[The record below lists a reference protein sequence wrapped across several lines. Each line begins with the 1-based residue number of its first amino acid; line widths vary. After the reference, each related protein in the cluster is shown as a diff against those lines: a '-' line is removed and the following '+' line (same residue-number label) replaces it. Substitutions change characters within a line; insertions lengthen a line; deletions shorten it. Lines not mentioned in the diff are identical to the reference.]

1 MTTEDSTP
9 LRFDIDNAV
18 ATITLNRPASGN
30 AMNQTMM
37 EAMCDAANRCAGD
50 PNVRAVVLTGAGEMF
65 CAGGDVKFFHDA
77 GMDAARELDR
87 LIGALHDAIA
97 TLTRMDPPVITAI
110 NGTAAG
116 AGLSLAV
123 CGDITVAAESAKFCV
138 AYSGVGLTPDGGST
152 YFLPRLI
159 GLRRARELILSN
171 RVVGSAEA
179 LDIGLID
186 QVVADDELTP
196 TIADTAARM
205 AKGPTRAYGKVK
217 RLLADT
223 FATSL
228 EAQLRA
234 EGRAITASALT
245 DDAQEGFAAFVQ
257 KRKPRFSGK

>member
-1 MTTEDSTP
+1 MNTEDSPP
-9 LRFDIDNAV
+9 LRFDIDDAV
-18 ATITLNRPASGN
+18 ATITLNRPAAGN
-30 AMNQTMM
+30 AMNQAMM
-37 EAMCDAANRCAGD
+37 EALCDAANRCTGD
-50 PNVRAVVLTGAGEMF
+50 PRIRAVVITGAGEMF

-77 GMDAARELDR
+77 GIDAARELDR
-87 LIGALHDAIA
+87 LIGALHDAVA

-123 CGDITVAAESAKFCV
+123 CGDIAIAAESAKFCV
-138 AYSGVGLTPDGGST
+138 AYTGVGLTPDGGST

-171 RVVGSAEA
+171 RVVGAAEA
-179 LDIGLID
+179 LSLGLID
-186 QVVADDELTP
+186 QVVPDDDLTAAVADS
-196 TIADTAARM
+196 AARM
-205 AKGPTRAYGKVK
+205 VKGPTRAYGKVK

-223 FATSL
+223 FATPL
-228 EAQLRA
+228 EMQLQA

-257 KRKPRFSGK
+257 KRKPLFSGK